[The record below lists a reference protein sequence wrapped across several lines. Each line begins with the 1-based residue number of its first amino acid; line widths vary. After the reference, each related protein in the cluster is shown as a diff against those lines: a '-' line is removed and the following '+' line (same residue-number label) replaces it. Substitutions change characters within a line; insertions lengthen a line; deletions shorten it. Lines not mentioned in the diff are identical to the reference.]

1 MKRRIITMIKYLF
14 LIIVAFLSLFPL
26 VWMIISA
33 TNRSVD
39 VITGRLLP
47 GTYLTENFKTL
58 LANTN
63 IYQAL
68 WNSLKNAVVATIA
81 SLIVCSI
88 AGYGFEIYHDK
99 AKDRLIGILL
109 LSMMVPFAATM
120 IPLFMMF
127 GKANLLDTTLGF
139 VLPTISTVFLI
150 FLFRQSTRSF
160 PYDIIEAARIEGMGE
175 IQIFI
180 KMYVPIM
187 KSTYAAAAVVTFMSV
202 WNNYLWP
209 LIIMQKPENKTMP
222 LLISDLTAGYVI
234 NYGVL
239 MLAVTISTLPTII
252 IFFVLQKNFAEG
264 ITGSIK

>member
-109 LSMMVPFAATM
+109 LSTWFPATM
-120 IPLFMMF
+120 IPLFMMLENKF
-127 GKANLLDTTLGF
+127 TRYDAWF

-160 PYDIIEAARIEGMGE
+160 PMI
-175 IQIFI
+175 
-180 KMYVPIM
+180 
-187 KSTYAAAAVVTFMSV
+187 
-202 WNNYLWP
+202 
-209 LIIMQKPENKTMP
+209 
-222 LLISDLTAGYVI
+222 LLKRL
-234 NYGVL
+234 
-239 MLAVTISTLPTII
+239 
-252 IFFVLQKNFAEG
+252 K
-264 ITGSIK
+264 